1 MSANKIM
8 EKLSANFELL
18 RNIVR
23 ASSSI
28 QIKADLSK
36 VDDLINKRI
45 EEVVKDNAP
54 PDFHILY
61 ADFKAEYEK
70 FKDFILF
77 DQLLGKNIVAL
88 GGGFSSGKSS
98 FLNAIMGK
106 AVLPSDIDPST
117 SVPTFIVEGTKH
129 YLSGIN
135 VFDAKF
141 EIDDVLMVRKI
152 GHGFGKIENEMLESV
167 TDIVTLGHIIE
178 SLFFSTPLIKYKN
191 LAFLDTPGYS
201 KPDTTNYS
209 AKTDEHIARRQ
220 LNTANCIIW
229 FVQADAGTITE
240 DDIKFI
246 KTLNDSTP
254 KLFILNKADK
264 KTDDD
269 IKEIIAKIKSTLEI
283 KGLKYVDVLAYST
296 KSPETYDAE
305 DIKKWLKKWNVPND
319 KNNFAVNFK
328 KLFIRCLD
336 YYEEEIETETKR
348 LKSLNKAL
356 TLSDD
361 SEINESINF
370 VIKSGKSYLSILE
383 TIKDNLKNLQT
394 EFFAEIKIVGD
405 IVGIDMPE
413 PTELSLIGDKAKNP
427 LDVLTEYM
435 KKKGIKSNNNY
446 QDMMSNAF
454 EDVIAVMNKKAGGSD
469 YKDNLMG
476 VLEDLDKIKTP
487 LKFGK
492 EPGGNEYQ
500 NELLNIIKT
509 INSID
514 TIKVNAQIDGSCIE
528 ENENNN

>member
-1 MSANKIM
+1 MSATEIM
-8 EKLSANFELL
+8 DKLSANFELL

-23 ASSSI
+23 TSSSI

-36 VDDLINKRI
+36 VDYLINRKI
-45 EEVVKDNAP
+45 EDVVKDNAP

-70 FKDFILF
+70 FKDFILY
-77 DQLLGKNIVAL
+77 DKLIGKNIVAL

-117 SVPTFIVEGTKH
+117 SVPTFIVEGSKH

-152 GHGFGKIENEMLESV
+152 GHGFGKIENEFLESAS
-167 TDIVTLGHIIE
+167 DIVTLGHIIE
-178 SLFFSTPLIKYKN
+178 SLFFSTPLLKYKN

-201 KPDTTNYS
+201 KPDTSSYS

-220 LNTANCIIW
+220 LNTANCILW
-229 FVQADAGTITE
+229 FIQADAGTITE

-246 KTLNDSTP
+246 KTLNESTP

-269 IKEIIAKIKSTLEI
+269 VKDIIAKIKATLEM

-296 KSPETYDAE
+296 KSAESYDAE
-305 DIKKWLKKWNVPND
+305 NIKKWFEKWNVPNE

-328 KLFIRCLD
+328 KLFIKCLE

-348 LKSLNKAL
+348 LKRLNRAL
-356 TLSDD
+356 TLSED
-361 SEINESINF
+361 SEISESINF
-370 VIKSGKSYLSILE
+370 VIKSGKSYLSVLD
-383 TIKDNLKNLQT
+383 TIKANLSNMQT
-394 EFFAEIKIVGD
+394 EFFVEIKMVGD

-413 PTELSLIGDKAKNP
+413 PTELSMIGDNANNP
-427 LDVLTEYM
+427 LDVLNTYM
-435 KKKGIKSNNNY
+435 KKKGLKANNNY
-446 QDMMSNAF
+446 QELMTNAF
-454 EDVIAVMNKKAGGSD
+454 EDVIPVMNKNAGGSE
-469 YKDNLMG
+469 YKDSLMDVLKNL
-476 VLEDLDKIKTP
+476 DTIKTP
-487 LKFGK
+487 LKFG
-492 EPGGNEYQ
+492 EDSGRNEYLIENQ
-500 NELLNIIKT
+500 NELLEFINIV
-509 INSID
+509 NSI
-514 TIKVNAQIDGSCIE
+514 AQTEGSGIQ
-528 ENENNN
+528 